1 MENPVITLSLLQL
14 SLAFIPVVIT
24 LFVLFRWSLGTG
36 NAIYALSRMLVQLML
51 IGYVLAWIFEAD
63 QGLLIILVLVVLIFQ

>member
-1 MENPVITLSLLQL
+1 MENQVITLSLLQL

-24 LFVLFRWSLGTG
+24 LFILFRWFLGTG
-36 NAIYALSRMLVQLML
+36 SAIYAVSRMLVQLML

-63 QGLLIILVLVVLIFQ
+63 QGLLIM